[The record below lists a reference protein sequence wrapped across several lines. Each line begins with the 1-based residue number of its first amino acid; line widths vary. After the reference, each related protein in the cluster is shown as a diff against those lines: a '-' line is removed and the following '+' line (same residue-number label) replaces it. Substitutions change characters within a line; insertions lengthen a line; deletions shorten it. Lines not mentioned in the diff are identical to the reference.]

1 MSTPAKSSGNAEVQY
16 RIDVAEQLLLQ
27 GLTHRQAEKVLRDQF
42 SVHRR
47 TASRY
52 VAAAYTRWREAA
64 TEEDSRS
71 VQERRKEHE
80 WMIRRTLA
88 KAAKENRL
96 DLQLKA
102 VGMLMRL
109 YGTEQSTKVEVTG
122 KDGGPMMYAK
132 MSEEELK
139 RLLVD
144 AEVTIDALP

>member
-1 MSTPAKSSGNAEVQY
+1 
-16 RIDVAEQLLLQ
+16 
-27 GLTHRQAEKVLRDQF
+27 
-42 SVHRR
+42 
-47 TASRY
+47 
-52 VAAAYTRWREAA
+52 
-64 TEEDSRS
+64 
-71 VQERRKEHE
+71 
-80 WMIRRTLA
+80 MIRRTLA